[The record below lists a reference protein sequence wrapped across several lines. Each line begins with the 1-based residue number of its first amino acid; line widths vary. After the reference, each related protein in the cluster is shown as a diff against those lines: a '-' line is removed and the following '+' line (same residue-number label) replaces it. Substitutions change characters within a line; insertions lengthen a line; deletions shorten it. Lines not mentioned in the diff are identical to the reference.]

1 MAGRGTDIVLGVGVP
16 DLGGLY
22 IIGTERHESR
32 RIDNQ
37 LRGRAGR
44 QGDPGETR
52 FFLSFDDDVMR
63 VFGGERVQGMLSRL
77 HVEEDV
83 ALESKMFSKQIES
96 SQARVEG
103 YHFDTRRHVVE
114 YDDVMN
120 KQREIIYG
128 ERRKILEGVD
138 TRANFLRMLEH
149 VVAEEAPTFCEGR
162 HRDNWE
168 LEQLWDRMRQFAGPL
183 LPAVTDVDLASLG
196 DSIPEVIETLVGELT
211 SLYEE
216 LETKHGEELMR
227 RAEQLVMLSVID
239 EKWRAYLTQMEHLRD
254 QIGFHGYGQMD
265 PLVEYKQ
272 EAYHSFQDLMA
283 EIQRDIVR
291 FLFTIK
297 FEALQPAQEPPPS
310 EAAAGETAPPSPR
323 ADQPGSG
330 RQGEAPPTAGGDAA
344 APGSPGDAG
353 AAAPP
358 ARPAAAAASGSLAR
372 ATVKGGGPV
381 PAPAPVPATA
391 PVPRPLVA
399 PQPVGGGP
407 GRAGAP
413 VRPPL
418 SIPGGAGLPRTRVS
432 NVTESSAEGTRR
444 TDGPGTAPQSGAN
457 GPGSPRKMGRNER
470 CWCGSGKKYKFC
482 HGA

>member
-1 MAGRGTDIVLGVGVP
+1 
-16 DLGGLY
+16 
-22 IIGTERHESR
+22 
-32 RIDNQ
+32 
-37 LRGRAGR
+37 
-44 QGDPGETR
+44 
-52 FFLSFDDDVMR
+52 
-63 VFGGERVQGMLSRL
+63 
-77 HVEEDV
+77 
-83 ALESKMFSKQIES
+83 
-96 SQARVEG
+96 
-103 YHFDTRRHVVE
+103 
-114 YDDVMN
+114 
-120 KQREIIYG
+120 
-128 ERRKILEGVD
+128 
-138 TRANFLRMLEH
+138 
-149 VVAEEAPTFCEGR
+149 
-162 HRDNWE
+162 
-168 LEQLWDRMRQFAGPL
+168 MRQFAGPL
-183 LPAVTDVDLASLG
+183 LPAIADVDLASLG

-216 LETKHGEELMR
+216 LEAKHGEELMR

-297 FEALQPAQEPPPS
+297 FEALQPPQEPPPS
-310 EAAAGETAPPSPR
+310 EAAAEETASPSPR

-330 RQGEAPPTAGGDAA
+330 RQGDAPPTAGPDGVAS
-344 APGSPGDAG
+344 GSPGDAG

-372 ATVKGGGPV
+372 AMVKGGGPA
-381 PAPAPVPATA
+381 PAPARVPAQALA
-391 PVPRPLVA
+391 PDPLVA

-407 GRAGAP
+407 ARAGAP

-418 SIPGGAGLPRTRVS
+418 SIPGVAGMVPRTRVT
-432 NVTESSAEGTRR
+432 NVVESSSEGSRR
-444 TDGPGTAPQSGAN
+444 TDGPRTAAKGGAN
-457 GPGSPRKMGRNER
+457 GAGSPRKMGRNER
-470 CWCGSGKKYKFC
+470 CWCGSGKKYKYC

>member
-1 MAGRGTDIVLGVGVP
+1 
-16 DLGGLY
+16 
-22 IIGTERHESR
+22 
-32 RIDNQ
+32 
-37 LRGRAGR
+37 
-44 QGDPGETR
+44 
-52 FFLSFDDDVMR
+52 
-63 VFGGERVQGMLSRL
+63 
-77 HVEEDV
+77 
-83 ALESKMFSKQIES
+83 
-96 SQARVEG
+96 
-103 YHFDTRRHVVE
+103 
-114 YDDVMN
+114 MN
-120 KQREIIYG
+120 RQREIIYG

-149 VVAEEAPTFCEGR
+149 VVAEETPTFCEGR
-162 HRDNWE
+162 HRDTWE
-168 LEQLWDRMRQFAGPL
+168 LEQLWERMRQFAGPL
-183 LPAVTDVDLASLG
+183 LPAVADVDLASLG
-196 DSIPEVIETLVGELT
+196 ETVPEVIETMVGELT

-297 FEALQPAQEPPPS
+297 FEALQPPQEPPPS
-310 EAAAGETAPPSPR
+310 EAAAGETASPSPR

-330 RQGEAPPTAGGDAA
+330 RQGEAPPTAGADGAG
-344 APGSPGDAG
+344 PGAPGDAG
-353 AAAPP
+353 SAAPP

-381 PAPAPVPATA
+381 PAPARVPAPA
-391 PVPRPLVA
+391 PVPGPLA
-399 PQPVGGGP
+399 GSQPAGGSP

-418 SIPGGAGLPRTRVS
+418 AIPGVAGMLPRTRVT
-432 NVTESSAEGTRR
+432 NVVESSAEGTRR
-444 TDGPGTAPQSGAN
+444 TDAPGTAAKGGAN
-457 GPGSPRKMGRNER
+457 GAGSPRKMGRNER